1 MCAGAPGGRPS
12 LHVEEARRCSVRC
25 GSGNQPKDEGERG
38 RFRMCLGSGEL
49 QVSVSLAYLNLLQED
64 HFSLE
69 GSAVFHEQSA
79 SLCPYDESP
88 SQAVWHLL

>member
-1 MCAGAPGGRPS
+1 MCAGAPGGRAS
-12 LHVEEARRCSVRC
+12 LHMEEAKRCSVRC
-25 GSGNQPKDEGERG
+25 GTGNPPKDNGERD
-38 RFRMCLGSGEL
+38 RFRMCLGLGEL
-49 QVSVSLAYLNLLQED
+49 QVSVSLAFLSLPQED

-79 SLCPYDESP
+79 SLYHHDESS